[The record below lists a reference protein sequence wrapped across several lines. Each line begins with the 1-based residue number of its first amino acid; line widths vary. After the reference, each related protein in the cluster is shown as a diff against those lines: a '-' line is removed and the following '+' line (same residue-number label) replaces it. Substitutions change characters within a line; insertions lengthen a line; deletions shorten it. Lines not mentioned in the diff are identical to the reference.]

1 MGLKDN
7 IDLYV
12 NQYYKAKCVM
22 LLVLLSCE
30 PEVNWEKLHRGLKGL
45 SFLTYK
51 PSWNKVIELLNGY
64 QGGSFY

>member
-1 MGLKDN
+1 
-7 IDLYV
+7 
-12 NQYYKAKCVM
+12 M

-51 PSWNKVIELLNGY
+51 PSWNKVSELLNGY